1 MKRNQVFR
9 VLFLITAIILLGIG
23 LYLFTMTSRN
33 LYTAIF
39 LRAGF
44 ISLMFFV
51 FWKKV
56 MQLPRWTD
64 IGWLP
69 IVAALIAWKPFLL
82 KFAIPTSVLLMFL
95 MSPFARGKYKPKSW
109 RRVISTVQTVRNARS
124 TVKSAVTKTVV
135 NAVAEVV
142 KEKVAETVKEN
153 IQKAAKETETV
164 IATETDKEPLTKT
177 VTENKTETVKKE
189 EKKAEQ
195 KTEQSQKKSS
205 GTQSSQSSRNSRS
218 DIRGPQAKN
227 VMFRAMSRVA
237 GRQVGKMMNS
247 GKKGK

>member
-1 MKRNQVFR
+1 M
-9 VLFLITAIILLGIG
+9 LFLIISVILLSIG
-23 LYLFTMTSRN
+23 LYLWFFTDMKRN
-33 LYTAIF
+33 LYTAMF

-44 ISLMFFV
+44 ILLLFFV

-69 IVAALIAWKPFLL
+69 IVAALVAWKPFLL
-82 KFAIPTSVLLMFL
+82 KFAVPTSVLLMFL

-124 TVKSAVTKTVV
+124 TVRNTVAKTVV
-135 NAVAEVV
+135 NAVAEAV
-142 KEKVAETVKEN
+142 KETVTETIKETVKE
-153 IQKAAKETETV
+153 
-164 IATETDKEPLTKT
+164 T
-177 VTENKTETVKKE
+177 VTEKKPEVKIEIETKPTTEKKE
-189 EKKAEQ
+189 EKKSEQ
-195 KTEQSQKKSS
+195 TEKKPSA
-205 GTQSSQSSRNSRS
+205 SQSSKS

>member
-1 MKRNQVFR
+1 MKRDHIFR
-9 VLFLITAIILLGIG
+9 MLFLIISVILLGIG
-23 LYLFTMTSRN
+23 LYLWFFTDMKRN
-33 LYTAIF
+33 LYTAMF

-44 ISLMFFV
+44 ISLLFFV

-82 KFAIPTSVLLMFL
+82 KFAVPTSVLLMFL

-124 TVKSAVTKTVV
+124 TVRNAVAKTVV
-135 NAVAEVV
+135 NAVAEAV
-142 KEKVAETVKEN
+142 KETVTETIKETVKE
-153 IQKAAKETETV
+153 
-164 IATETDKEPLTKT
+164 T
-177 VTENKTETVKKE
+177 VTEKKPEVETKSETEKKE
-189 EKKAEQ
+189 EKNPKQ
-195 KTEQSQKKSS
+195 TEKKSS
-205 GTQSSQSSRNSRS
+205 GSQNSKS